1 MIKLEKGIRTI
12 NGEEKE
18 VNILAGLGN
27 LTNDIETRII
37 NTQKGEIA
45 VAGGKGQS
53 IAFDYWEKGEKK
65 PTYYQIEAWG
75 KIAEA
80 LEKVGKKGAE
90 ISVIGRVEKRS
101 FVSKTNGQEYTNNV
115 LIVENFQIT
124 SRSRREDEK
133 TSEDLS
139 SVPEGFEPI
148 SEGDEVEETIPF

>member
-12 NGEEKE
+12 NGEEKQ
-18 VNILAGLGN
+18 VDILAGLGN
-27 LTNDIETRII
+27 LTNDVETRVV

-80 LEKVGKKGAE
+80 LGKVGKKGSE
-90 ISVIGRVEKRS
+90 VSVIGRVEERS
-101 FVSKTNGQEYTNNV
+101 FVSKTNGQYKNNV
-115 LIVENFQIT
+115 LIIESFQIT
-124 SRSRREDEK
+124 SRSRKKEDT
-133 TSEDLS
+133 TSEDS
-139 SVPEGFEPI
+139 SFTPEGFEPV
-148 SEGDEVEETIPF
+148 SEEEKKAETIPF